1 MARKT
6 ISLDEKIEK
15 AEAAVLAAKARYDKA
30 LDELE
35 KLVTKKKQLED
46 KRVLEAYHE
55 SDKSADEIIAF
66 LLSKDDEESECS
78 CQRMMERGF
87 MISGCRYWIM

>member
-1 MARKT
+1 MYSSST
-6 ISLDEKIEK
+6 SIEK
-15 AEAAVLAAKARYDKA
+15 AEAAVLVAKARYDKA

-55 SDKSADEIIAF
+55 SDKSTDEIIAF
-66 LLSKDDEESECS
+66 LLSKDGEDSE
-78 CQRMMERGF
+78 
-87 MISGCRYWIM
+87 

>member
-15 AEAAVLAAKARYDKA
+15 AEAAVLAAKVRYDKA

-35 KLVTKKKQLED
+35 KLDTKKKQLED
-46 KRVLEAYHE
+46 KRILKAYHE
-55 SDKSADEIIAF
+55 SDKTADEIIAF
-66 LLSKDDEESECS
+66 LQRKDDGED
-78 CQRMMERGF
+78 
-87 MISGCRYWIM
+87 

>member
-55 SDKSADEIIAF
+55 SDKSTDEIIAF
-66 LLSKDDEESECS
+66 LLSKDGEDS
-78 CQRMMERGF
+78 
-87 MISGCRYWIM
+87 

>member
-46 KRVLEAYHE
+46 KRILEAYHE
-55 SDKSADEIIAF
+55 SNKSTDEIIAF
-66 LLSKDDEESECS
+66 LLSKDGEDSE
-78 CQRMMERGF
+78 
-87 MISGCRYWIM
+87 

>member
-1 MARKT
+1 MARRT

-46 KRVLEAYHE
+46 KRILEAYHE
-55 SDKSADEIIAF
+55 SGKTADEIIEF
-66 LLSKDDEESECS
+66 LLTK
-78 CQRMMERGF
+78 QRDGEDVK
-87 MISGCRYWIM
+87 

>member
-6 ISLDEKIEK
+6 ISLDEKIGK
-15 AEAAVLAAKARYDKA
+15 AEAAVLAAKVRYDKA

-35 KLVTKKKQLED
+35 KLVAKRKQLED
-46 KRVLEAYHE
+46 KRILEAYHE

-66 LLSKDDEESECS
+66 LLSKDEEDS
-78 CQRMMERGF
+78 
-87 MISGCRYWIM
+87 

>member
-1 MARKT
+1 MARK
-6 ISLDEKIEK
+6 IILLDEKIEK
-15 AEAAVLAAKARYDKA
+15 AEAAGLAAKARYDKA

-35 KLVTKKKQLED
+35 RLVTKKKQLED

-66 LLSKDDEESECS
+66 LLSKNGEDSE
-78 CQRMMERGF
+78 
-87 MISGCRYWIM
+87 

>member
-15 AEAAVLAAKARYDKA
+15 AEAAVLVAKARYDKA

-35 KLVTKKKQLED
+35 RLVTKKKQLED

-66 LLSKDDEESECS
+66 LMSKDEEGSK
-78 CQRMMERGF
+78 
-87 MISGCRYWIM
+87 

>member
-6 ISLDEKIEK
+6 ISLDEKIDK
-15 AEAAVLAAKARYDKA
+15 AEAAVLVAKARYDKA

-46 KRVLEAYHE
+46 KRILEAYHE

-66 LLSKDDEESECS
+66 LLSKDGEDS
-78 CQRMMERGF
+78 
-87 MISGCRYWIM
+87 

>member
-1 MARKT
+1 MARRT
-6 ISLDEKIEK
+6 ISLDEKIDK

-46 KRVLEAYHE
+46 KRILEAYHE
-55 SDKSADEIIAF
+55 SDKTAEEIVAF
-66 LLSKDDEESECS
+66 LRSGRKDDK
-78 CQRMMERGF
+78 RN
-87 MISGCRYWIM
+87 I

>member
-46 KRVLEAYHE
+46 KRILEAYHE

-66 LLSKDDEESECS
+66 LLSKDGEDSE
-78 CQRMMERGF
+78 
-87 MISGCRYWIM
+87 

>member
-1 MARKT
+1 MARKI

-15 AEAAVLAAKARYDKA
+15 AEAAVLAAKVRYDKA

-46 KRVLEAYHE
+46 KRILEAYHE
-55 SDKSADEIIAF
+55 SDKTADEIIAF
-66 LLSKDDEESECS
+66 LQRKDDGED
-78 CQRMMERGF
+78 
-87 MISGCRYWIM
+87 

>member
-1 MARKT
+1 MRK
-6 ISLDEKIEK
+6 IDK
-15 AEAAVLAAKARYDKA
+15 AEAAVLVAKVRYDKA

-46 KRVLEAYHE
+46 KRILEAYHE

-66 LLSKDDEESECS
+66 LLSKDGEDS
-78 CQRMMERGF
+78 
-87 MISGCRYWIM
+87 

>member
-1 MARKT
+1 MARK
-6 ISLDEKIEK
+6 IILLDEKIEK

-35 KLVTKKKQLED
+35 RLVTKKKQLED

-66 LLSKDDEESECS
+66 LMSKDEEGSK
-78 CQRMMERGF
+78 
-87 MISGCRYWIM
+87 